1 MTGTLCTIMMK
12 AQTAAIVLVAIAPDV
27 AVNHALQSQAPA
39 PTTCRDR
46 GTPTLLKL
54 EAKQCQSAGHGTDSS
69 VSSTVMLRRHMPPR
83 VPQSAATG
91 NRWMRAASAYEGQL
105 EEQQP
110 ARHRPHGDMRP
121 DTANDEGN
129 ADNPGFAPT
138 RTPIHLVRDLA
149 ELSRPQPRGD
159 TSRGTTIVP
168 GCPSS
173 TKPRPWATWPNT
185 SHIAKCE
192 SSRFTGQSDHL
203 NAQDNEATLAANQRT
218 LDHLIRAIDFLEAK
232 LRTGTNMLQ
241 ETEWRLAGCDVQ
253 VAIFQAGLQR
263 MGPSLSKPVEWLGEL
278 FPQLR
283 ALWYGTLYSVYQLI
297 ETPRL
302 SEGQRPYRRGQDLDA
317 FAQLPEQLLA
327 ARTQSLRLARL
338 HRQALNHFRQAW
350 EQGLQVREQR
360 LRLHCLRKVVR
371 LVLLGGGTPDLIAR
385 LLNGPTGQ

>member
-1 MTGTLCTIMMK
+1 
-12 AQTAAIVLVAIAPDV
+12 
-27 AVNHALQSQAPA
+27 
-39 PTTCRDR
+39 
-46 GTPTLLKL
+46 
-54 EAKQCQSAGHGTDSS
+54 
-69 VSSTVMLRRHMPPR
+69 MPLFH
-83 VPQSAATG
+83 Q
-91 NRWMRAASAYEGQL
+91 AASVG
-105 EEQQP
+105 
-110 ARHRPHGDMRP
+110 
-121 DTANDEGN
+121 
-129 ADNPGFAPT
+129 
-138 RTPIHLVRDLA
+138 DLA
-149 ELSRPQPRGD
+149 QHL
-159 TSRGTTIVP
+159 
-168 GCPSS
+168 
-173 TKPRPWATWPNT
+173 AY
-185 SHIAKCE
+185 CE
-192 SSRFTGQSDHL
+192 MRI
-203 NAQDNEATLAANQRT
+203 QDNEATLAANQRT

-317 FAQLPEQLLA
+317 FAQLPAQLLA